1 VIEELFLP
9 TNLNTDSILE
19 ELLSVGATSIR
30 LLEENFRVALLEEAE
45 DYDYQPED
53 EIVGSGDSM
62 VRQQVSSFDVFPD
75 HRGYVLLKE
84 SFQDLLEQRMAQ
96 LEAYPLETSLSFN
109 SMVLQRYEEGS
120 LGITPHRDGLSYVNL
135 VCVFII
141 GGRGRF
147 YVCSDRS
154 GRDAKEIDAS
164 PGNVIFMRA
173 PGLFEAEDN
182 RPFHYVSQI
191 EEPRYTFGLR
201 QKKEPQDNPY

>member
-1 VIEELFLP
+1 MIEELFLP

-53 EIVGSGDSM
+53 EIVGSGDSV

-75 HRGYVLLKE
+75 HSGYVLLKE

>member
-62 VRQQVSSFDVFPD
+62 VRQQVSSFDVFRD
-75 HRGYVLLKE
+75 HSGYVLLKE

>member
-19 ELLSVGATSIR
+19 ELLSVGATSVR
-30 LLEENFRVALLEEAE
+30 LLEENFRVALREEAE

-53 EIVGSGDSM
+53 EIVGSGDSV

-75 HRGYVLLKE
+75 HSGYVLLKE
-84 SFQDLLEQRMAQ
+84 SFQDLLEQSMTQ
-96 LEAYPLETSLSFN
+96 LEAYPLETALGFN

-154 GRDAKEIDAS
+154 GRDAKEVDAS

-191 EEPRYTFGLR
+191 EETRYTFGLR

>member
-1 VIEELFLP
+1 MIEELFLP

-19 ELLSVGATSIR
+19 ELLSVGATSVR

-53 EIVGSGDSM
+53 EIVGSGDSV

-75 HRGYVLLKE
+75 HSGYVLLKE

-96 LEAYPLETSLSFN
+96 LEAYPLETSLGFN

-154 GRDAKEIDAS
+154 GRDAKEVDAS

-191 EEPRYTFGLR
+191 EETRYTFGLR

>member
-9 TNLNTDSILE
+9 TNHNTDSILE

-53 EIVGSGDSM
+53 EIVGSGDSR

-75 HRGYVLLKE
+75 HSGYVLLKE

>member
-75 HRGYVLLKE
+75 HSGYVLLKE

-182 RPFHYVSQI
+182 RPIHYVSQI